1 METAQHMTWH
11 YENKSQGVYVI
22 HLTVKPGSTSIE
34 SDEAWKN
41 FDRKHVSFVS
51 DPCNVRLGLCSD
63 GFNPYIQAS
72 SSPYSCWPVIVTPY
86 NLPPE
91 MCMTKPF
98 MFLTCLIPGPSNPK
112 ASIDVYLEPLID
124 DLNKLWNGI

>member
-1 METAQHMTWH
+1 MTWH
-11 YENKSQGVYVI
+11 YENKTQGVLR
-22 HLTVKPGSTSIE
+22 HP
-34 SDEAWKN
+34 SDGEAWKH
-41 FDRKHVSFVS
+41 FDRKHESFAS
-51 DPCNVRLGLCSD
+51 DPRNVRLGLCSD

-98 MFLTCLIPGPSNPK
+98 MFLTCLIPGVATGIATGRRTEKENGFK
-112 ASIDVYLEPLID
+112 KDLGVATIVILENYGKP
-124 DLNKLWNGI
+124 